1 MKNILRN
8 ILILIILVIIFIIL
22 NFYKSK
28 KNIFDDITILGLWD
42 DVGFENENEYEL
54 TSENTVEIDV
64 FTTINNKI
72 YKKIAPGSKGSIII
86 KFKRPQ
92 NLNYTINVIE
102 KTSKPQNLVF
112 YIENKKYTTLE
123 DMEYII
129 NQKFKNTEKITINW
143 EWKYYIDEKHD
154 MQDTNDG
161 QKADK
166 FLFEISAIVEDQER
180 TEI

>member
-42 DVGFENENEYEL
+42 DVGFENEYEL
-54 TSENTVEIDV
+54 TSENKVEIDV
-64 FTTINNKI
+64 FTTTNKKM
-72 YKKIAPGSKGSIII
+72 YKKIAPGSKGCIVIN
-86 KFKRPQ
+86 FKRPR
-92 NLNYTINVIE
+92 NSNYTINVIE
-102 KTSKPQNLVF
+102 KSSKPQNLVF

-123 DMEYII
+123 EMQYII

-154 MQDTNDG
+154 MQDTKDG
-161 QKADK
+161 QNIDRY
-166 FLFEISAIVEDQER
+166 LFEINAIVEEQER